1 MAKRGGPG
9 PDRLNDPDDPD
20 EHDPFSYEPLR
31 RQKKRRLLKSLWAGR
46 KNRPAPSQPLPQR
59 SPIKEA
65 FLTQAGRAHGGT
77 LPPRPAPVTHCCFC
91 QMPLDLLSGRGQSPH
106 RHQEFCMEMRFSALP
121 PCSAGAD
128 CNSLIRSHYAQ
139 VNHFEL
145 ARWRDGSP
153 AQADRTN
160 LNPEDPEHPED
171 PEDPEDLTW
180 ASSLVPQVVLTGHDS
195 DETELESGKELREAV
210 VSAEEDRDMFE
221 ELVDDHLSEPHSS
234 GAVPPGQWPESNSS
248 TSPFMIRAEK
258 DDDNVEVE
266 IQVAEHAQLRS
277 ITLQIPSPE
286 KHLEQSLKILSASVV
301 EHPLNDNRVSVAEA
315 KKRFQSIFNRAQKAE
330 PVVPAAMTSLSDEV
344 SPMPGSSGLGLRKCP
359 FYRKIPSTSFVVDAF
374 SYGIIPGVTKY
385 FLSHFHYD
393 HYNGL
398 RKSFN
403 QTIVCSVI
411 TARMIQLKIKVHDQF
426 IRALPMNEP
435 IIIENVEVTLLDAN
449 HCPGAVMFLYKFVNG
464 TAILHCGDFRAT
476 PHMEECPALWNNSID
491 KVFLDTTY
499 CKPEY
504 DFPSQSDVIQ
514 ATIDLVEAHLATRP
528 KTLILVGT
536 YTIGKERIFTALADK
551 LDCSIW
557 ASTEKTRI
565 LKTLDDPIIENR
577 LKSNPRM
584 AKIHVMEMKRVRDR
598 GSLKQY
604 LEVYRGCFQHILTVI
619 PTGWT
624 HARGSTSECS
634 LKSLRI
640 KTCGTVSSLEVP
652 YSEHSSYSELERFIK
667 FLKLPSSDR
676 IIPTVNVGN
685 PAERASMKKIFQG
698 WLANKSPSPHINEYF
713 KTNSRA

>member
-1 MAKRGGPG
+1 MPKR
-9 PDRLNDPDDPD
+9 DDDTQD
-20 EHDPFSYEPLR
+20 ETDPFSYEPLR
-31 RQKKRRLLKSLWAGR
+31 KKKRRRRAVQASVSGT
-46 KNRPAPSQPLPQR
+46 PQR

-65 FLTQAGRAHGGT
+65 FLTQER
-77 LPPRPAPVTHCCFC
+77 LLKRSLRPTVEPLLAPDSSHCCFC
-91 QMPLDLLSGRGQSPH
+91 QMPFHLLSPSQSPH
-106 RHQEFCMEMRFSALP
+106 RHQEFCMEIKFSALP
-121 PCSAGAD
+121 KCPDGEACR
-128 CNSLIRSHYAQ
+128 SLVRSHYAQ
-139 VNHFEL
+139 MNHFQL
-145 ARWRDGSP
+145 ALMRDGS
-153 AQADRTN
+153 QSQERVN
-160 LNPEDPEHPED
+160 
-171 PEDPEDLTW
+171 
-180 ASSLVPQVVLTGHDS
+180 S
-195 DETELESGKELREAV
+195 DEDGSTLASFLIPRVELSLNADDEPDVETGIDIESNQRLEID
-210 VSAEEDRDMFE
+210 DRDMFE
-221 ELVDDHLSEPHSS
+221 DPEDGNILSDNASTQLDI
-234 GAVPPGQWPESNSS
+234 PPDQLPDSNSS

-258 DDDNVEVE
+258 DNDNIEVE

-286 KHLEQSLKILSASVV
+286 KNNDQSLRVLSATVV
-301 EHPLNDNRVSVAEA
+301 ESNPNMVSVLEA
-315 KKRFQSIFNRAQKAE
+315 KKRFQSIFDRAKKKAE
-330 PVVPAAMTSLSDEV
+330 PIVPAITSLSDEV
-344 SPMPGSSGLGLRKCP
+344 SPMPGTSGPGLRKCP
-359 FYRKIPSTSFVVDAF
+359 FYRKIPNTSFVVDAF

-398 RKSFN
+398 RKNFS
-403 QTIVCSVI
+403 QTIVCSDI
-411 TARMIQLKIKVHDQF
+411 TARMVQLKIKVSDKY
-426 IRALPMNEP
+426 IRALPMNEAVV
-435 IIIENVEVTLLDAN
+435 IENVEVTLLDAN
-449 HCPGAVMFLYKFVNG
+449 HCPGAVMFLFKFPNG
-464 TAILHCGDFRAT
+464 GAVLHCGDFRAT
-476 PHMEECPALWNNSID
+476 PQMEEFPALWNNTID

-514 ATIDLVEAHLATRP
+514 ATIDLVEAHMESRP

-565 LKTLDDPIIENR
+565 LRTLDDPIIEKR
-577 LKSNPRM
+577 LKSDPRC
-584 AKIHVMEMKRVRDR
+584 AKIHVMEMKRVRDHT
-598 GSLKQY
+598 SLRQY
-604 LEVYRGCFQHILTVI
+604 LEVFKGCFNHILTVI

-640 KTCGTVSSLEVP
+640 KTYGSVSSLEVP

-685 PAERASMKKIFQG
+685 PSERSSMKKIFQG
-698 WLANKSPSPHINEYF
+698 WIANKSHAAHINEYF
-713 KTNSRA
+713 KTKS